1 MTNDLSD
8 DINVSDVCSGRN
20 SGTAEQ
26 NDSNGSSK

>member
-8 DINVSDVCSGRN
+8 DVNVSDVCNERN
-20 SGTAEQ
+20 SGAAKQ